1 MTVRS
6 ATTKKAVTDVIVG
19 HSLFNPTH
27 IQVNQQREKAR
38 LQICEKRAS
47 YFQIFMICNFA
58 AKLFQ
63 LLRPQDF

>member
-1 MTVRS
+1 MTAAVS
-6 ATTKKAVTDVIVG
+6 HNKKSSHGRDSWPFT
-19 HSLFNPTH
+19 FTPTH
-27 IQVNQQREKAR
+27 IQVNQQREKGR

-63 LLRPQDF
+63 LFRPQDF